1 MYEVFRHW
9 DTATVGLVNGLL
21 EDAWDKTILRN
32 WEGSNIV
39 EIPIPVIYPNVC
51 VLTKKILNGLKTL
64 FLPLC
69 NHLKQM
75 VKIGIVKSAEKRW
88 NLSDFEGAE
97 LWRSQ
102 NWLVCSPKKAV
113 KGTGEESVEVSVYHF
128 LTAVSIYFQ

>member
-21 EDAWDKTILRN
+21 EDVGIKTILRN

-39 EIPIPVIYPNVC
+39 EIQFRLSIPMSVC
-51 VLTKKILNGLKTL
+51 WIKKILNGRKTL
-64 FLPLC
+64 LPLC

-88 NLSDFEGAE
+88 NLS
-97 LWRSQ
+97 
-102 NWLVCSPKKAV
+102 
-113 KGTGEESVEVSVYHF
+113 
-128 LTAVSIYFQ
+128 